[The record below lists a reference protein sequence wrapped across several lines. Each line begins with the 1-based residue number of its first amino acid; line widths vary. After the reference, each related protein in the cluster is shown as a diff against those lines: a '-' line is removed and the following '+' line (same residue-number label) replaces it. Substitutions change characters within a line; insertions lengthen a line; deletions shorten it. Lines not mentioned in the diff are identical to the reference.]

1 MHSVSRSWDLVGL
14 EKIRRVSMRVRVGS
28 SDGGGMVWWWGEKS
42 GRGVMTDEDVI

>member
-28 SDGGGMVWWWGEKS
+28 GDGGGMVWWWVFFMGGGEKKV
-42 GRGVMTDEDVI
+42 GGE